1 MNIDTQIK
9 TGFYREAE
17 TSDDEAT
24 ARSDDIETGKS
35 ESENVKSED
44 GNAEIHDVSLHPIN
58 ELVVSQCKKRKV
70 YTRKTGKVINLRD
83 YQNYRIII
91 MLTSYILL
99 TDRSRR
105 TSNKETRWKTADNN

>member
-35 ESENVKSED
+35 ENVKSEY
-44 GNAEIHDVSLHPIN
+44 GNAEIHDVAPHSIN
-58 ELVVSQCKKRKV
+58 ELVVSQCKKRKA

-91 MLTSYILL
+91 MLTSYIFLI
-99 TDRSRR
+99 DRSR
-105 TSNKETRWKTADNN
+105 

>member
-1 MNIDTQIK
+1 MNRDTKIM
-9 TGFYREAE
+9 TSRFYCDAE
-17 TSDDEAT
+17 ISDDEAS
-24 ARSDDIETGKS
+24 ARSDDIETEKLDI
-35 ESENVKSED
+35 VKPED
-44 GNAEIHDVSLHPIN
+44 GNAEIHDVPPHPIN

-105 TSNKETRWKTADNN
+105 TNQKETRWKTADNN